1 MGQLNFLDRDNR
13 GQNSNGPV
21 SEGQASKANAE
32 DGG

>member
-1 MGQLNFLDRDNR
+1 MRQFEFLDRDNR

-21 SEGQASKANAE
+21 IEGQASKANAE